1 MKEFDILVQSAREAN
16 LADYFVKSGYTVQRH
31 GAEFYIKEFSGL
43 CVNTRTNAWYS
54 HYESIGGH
62 NAIDCLTKICGR
74 DFKQA
79 VLELTG
85 QDIPQFT
92 PQKSEPSEVK
102 SKVLTMPPCDTN
114 MRRVFAHFCKERGI
128 PAAVVEELARAN
140 LLYQSV
146 AEIKTD
152 VNGESQIAKPPNA
165 VFVHR
170 GADGE
175 IIGGEVQGI
184 NSFRRYKG
192 LVAGTQESVFI
203 FTPYTNLNTQKAYL
217 FESGI
222 DLMSFYALAEKGQ
235 LHGVSLVSMSGLK
248 PFAVEQL
255 RERGL
260 TVLSFV
266 DNDEAGRKFE
276 KAHGFPRGSNALEQA
291 NVKDWNDY
299 LRSGKTN
306 AAALVVAPETKT
318 ARGGARK

>member
-1 MKEFDILVQSAREAN
+1 MKNFDELVQSARAAN
-16 LADYFVKSGYTVQRH
+16 LADYFVKSGYTTKRH
-31 GAEFYIKEFSGL
+31 GMELYIKEYPGL

-54 HYESIGGH
+54 HYESVGGK
-62 NAIDCLTKICGR
+62 NSIDCLTKICGR

-92 PQKSEPSEVK
+92 PQKSEPPPIT
-102 SKVLTMPPCDTN
+102 SKQLFMPPRDTN
-114 MRRVFAHFCKERGI
+114 MRRVFAYLCKERGI
-128 PAAVVEELARAN
+128 PAAIVEELAKAN
-140 LLYQSV
+140 LLYQSA

-152 VNGESQIAKPPNA
+152 VNGEQEIVKPPNA

-192 LVAGTQESVFI
+192 LVTGTRESVFI

-222 DLMSFYALAEKGQ
+222 DLMSFYALANREQ
-235 LHGVSLVSMSGLK
+235 LQGVSLISMSGLK

-260 TVLSFV
+260 SVLSFV
-266 DNDEAGRKFE
+266 DNDEAGRDFE
-276 KAHGFPRGSNALEQA
+276 QKNNLTRGSDALERA
-291 NVKDWNDY
+291 EVKDWSD
-299 LRSGKTN
+299 LLHFADGKIIEPII
-306 AAALVVAPETKT
+306 VPENEITKGVT
-318 ARGGARK
+318 RK